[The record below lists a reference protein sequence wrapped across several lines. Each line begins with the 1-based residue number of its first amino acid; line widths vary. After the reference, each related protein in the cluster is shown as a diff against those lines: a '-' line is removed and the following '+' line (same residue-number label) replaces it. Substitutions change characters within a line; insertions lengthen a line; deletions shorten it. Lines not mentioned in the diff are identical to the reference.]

1 MSSHY
6 LDHAAT
12 TPMYATA
19 IEAYVDALGHP
30 GNPSALHR
38 SGRQARAMVE
48 DAREAIAS
56 ALGAAPSEV
65 LLTSG
70 GTEADNLAIKGLW
83 WSRTAEDPRRTRV
96 VTTAVEHH
104 AALDAARWIAARL
117 GATAVVLP
125 VDREG
130 VVDMDALRE
139 EVDSHG
145 DEIALVSVMWAN
157 NEVGA
162 IQPVDEVVAVA
173 SARGIPVHS
182 DAVQA
187 IGHVPFEFGRSGL
200 ATAALSAHKFGG
212 PVGVGALLVKKN
224 VVLTPLA
231 HGGGQE
237 RKVRSGTLNAAGV
250 SAMSVAAVAAVGA
263 LPAESS
269 RLADLQRELIGGV
282 RALVPD
288 AVLSGPEP
296 GERRLPGIV
305 HFVFPGCAAEGMM
318 YVLDSLG
325 VEASNGSACTAG
337 VAQASHVL
345 LAMGRTPGEAA
356 STMRFSLGHTSTG
369 ADVAALLEHLPEAV
383 AKARRM
389 GGDSRARVA
398 AGRGSSR

>member
-1 MSSHY
+1 MASHY

-12 TPMYATA
+12 TPMFEAAAAAYAD
-19 IEAYVDALGHP
+19 ELRHV

-38 SGRQARAMVE
+38 SGRLARAAVE

-56 ALGAAPSEV
+56 ALGAAPAEV
-65 LLTSG
+65 LFTSG

-83 WSRTAEDPRRTRV
+83 WSRTADDPRRTRV

-104 AALDAARWIAARL
+104 AALDSARWIAARS

-125 VDREG
+125 VDRAG
-130 VVDMDALRE
+130 VVNLDALRD
-139 EVDSHG
+139 EVAEHG

-162 IQPVDEVVAVA
+162 IQPVDEVVAIA
-173 SARGIPVHS
+173 STHGIPVHS

-187 IGHVPFEFGRSGL
+187 IGHVPFDFGRSGL
-200 ATAALSAHKFGG
+200 ATAAFSAHKFGG
-212 PVGVGALLVKKN
+212 PVGVGALLARKN
-224 VVLTPLA
+224 VSLTPLA

-250 SAMSVAAVAAVGA
+250 RATSVAAVEAVRA
-263 LPAESS
+263 LPSESA
-269 RLADLQRELIGGV
+269 RLAELQRELVAGV

-296 GERRLPGIV
+296 GPGRLPGIV

-318 YVLDSLG
+318 YVLDSHG

-356 STMRFSLGHTSTG
+356 STMRFSLGHTSSRE
-369 ADVAALLEHLPEAV
+369 DVTALLEHLPEAV
-383 AKARRM
+383 AKARRA
-389 GGDSRARVA
+389 GGVVRAA
-398 AGRGSSR
+398 APAGGGPGR

>member
-1 MSSHY
+1 MASHY

-48 DAREAIAS
+48 DAREVIAS

-83 WSRTAEDPRRTRV
+83 WARTAEDPRRTRV

-162 IQPVDEVVAVA
+162 VQPVDEVVAVA

-182 DAVQA
+182 DVVQG
-187 IGHVPFEFGRSGL
+187 IGHAPFDFGRSGL

-212 PVGVGALLVKKN
+212 PVGVGALLARKGVA
-224 VVLTPLA
+224 LTPLA

>member
-1 MSSHY
+1 MASHY

-12 TPMYATA
+12 TPMYAAA